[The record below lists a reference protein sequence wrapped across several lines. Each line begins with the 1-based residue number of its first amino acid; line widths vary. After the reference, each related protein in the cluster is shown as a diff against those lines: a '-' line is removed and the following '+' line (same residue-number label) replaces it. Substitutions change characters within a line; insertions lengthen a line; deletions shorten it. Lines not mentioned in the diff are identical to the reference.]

1 MDEEMGIMED
11 LVAADASF
19 MDDFD
24 SEYEFD
30 AYHYFDFSREET
42 ESEAEG
48 AESWFRYAH
57 EYPPSPFIVK
67 LKMMKA
73 AKSNP
78 MKIHKTSSSKVEANY
93 KTSTSTIS
101 DGDTG
106 HKTASREI
114 KVKGMKL
121 YNHIPQDNIKAKPK
135 STVNLCKPS
144 GSSFMK
150 PTASH
155 LAKQNKECDIHSGGF
170 GRLQKPLVNAVE
182 KLRSPIR
189 IQNQTTK
196 RQKLEIGY
204 LRKAAHLKHRA
215 SFLHKISKKAV
226 QLESSSNAGVKCTI
240 PKKPALVTAERAQMR
255 ISQNKSES
263 LQLLNRKILD
273 APKFPQYKKSMAQSN
288 EFQVLYKQDSA
299 SLVSE
304 DKRQSSG
311 NAGKKDKC
319 RSPFNLKSCTNNKLL
334 PIKDGRFTSN
344 TKRNSHLPPIELFK
358 KLSLKDEPETK
369 VISSLKSPHIT
380 KGLKENVPGSYQQEF
395 RRCIGKPN
403 HHGTDRRITEVRI

>member
-1 MDEEMGIMED
+1 MDEEMGIMDD

-78 MKIHKTSSSKVEANY
+78 MKVHKTSSSKVEANY
-93 KTSTSTIS
+93 KMSMSTIS

-106 HKTASREI
+106 HKTASRDI

-121 YNHIPQDNIKAKPK
+121 YNHIPQDNMKAKPK
-135 STVNLCKPS
+135 STVNLCKQS

-226 QLESSSNAGVKCTI
+226 ELESSSNAGVKCSI

-255 ISQNKSES
+255 MYCYS
-263 LQLLNRKILD
+263 ILD
-273 APKFPQYKKSMAQSN
+273 APKLPQYKKSMAQSN
-288 EFQVLYKQDSA
+288 EFQVLYKQNSA

-319 RSPFNLKSCTNNKLL
+319 RSPINLKSCTN
-334 PIKDGRFTSN
+334 D
-344 TKRNSHLPPIELFK
+344 

-369 VISSLKSPHIT
+369 VISSLKSPHLT
-380 KGLKENVPGSYQQEF
+380 KGLKENVPGSYQQEVRGHGNRLF
-395 RRCIGKPN
+395 ENITGLGGRRKTHDYQNQRGDTPRNLQSKQVIHLANNAQIVIRG
-403 HHGTDRRITEVRI
+403 